1 MKKNYNQV
9 QSDNIA
15 TQSENQVQPAT
26 VQPAA
31 SSAPE
36 VGNADQNPATPGEEI
51 GFKNPKYLQTSD
63 HTLNG
68 IIAAAGWDDPECRR
82 VANLWERR
90 AASINDALNK
100 QEGRGVETPEP
111 APAHHVELEDVIAKA
126 AALLEIQAS
135 LILVNSDCDQ
145 GVVRVT
151 DPLPL
156 RGSAAL
162 GLHILACDIA
172 DELKTS
178 FYAEN

>member
-68 IIAAAGWDDPECRR
+68 IIAAAGWDEPECRR

-111 APAHHVELEDVIAKA
+111 APAHYIELEDVIAKA
-126 AALLEIQAS
+126 SALLEIQAT
-135 LILVNSDCDQ
+135 LILINSECSKGD
-145 GVVRVT
+145 VRVL

-156 RGSAAL
+156 SDSAAT
-162 GLHILACDIA
+162 GLHILACGIA